1 MDLHIGDAATL
12 VGWGTQVHI
21 LLEVADL
28 VQEELGASCEVID
41 LISILPWDTE
51 LVCKVIFH
59 HNNLLRFLFLFISSL
74 FFLPLRFLFYSFS
87 LFSPPFSFSFSLL
100 FSSLFISVFNA
111 TGSFA
116 CITFKSTTVTF
127 ARLLR
132 GFVSFIEMRG
142 EEGRGKI
149 RNTQYFNRTIRLWKA
164 VLIGNLYVFLNF
176 FVPLL

>member
-1 MDLHIGDAATL
+1 MVYKCVDLHIGDAVTL
-12 VGWGTQVHI
+12 VGWGTQVHV

-51 LVCKVIFH
+51 LVCKVIIFH
-59 HNNLLRFLFLFISSL
+59 RNNLLRS
-74 FFLPLRFLFYSFS
+74 
-87 LFSPPFSFSFSLL
+87 L
-100 FSSLFISVFNA
+100 FSSLFSSPSFSLSFLSSFFLSFSFISVFNA

-142 EEGRGKI
+142 EEGRGK
-149 RNTQYFNRTIRLWKA
+149 
-164 VLIGNLYVFLNF
+164 
-176 FVPLL
+176 

>member
-12 VGWGTQVHI
+12 VGWGTQVHV

-116 CITFKSTTVTF
+116 CITFKSTTVCAAITWV
-127 ARLLR
+127 RVLHRNERR
-132 GFVSFIEMRG
+132 GRK
-142 EEGRGKI
+142 RK
-149 RNTQYFNRTIRLWKA
+149 NKKYA
-164 VLIGNLYVFLNF
+164 VF
-176 FVPLL
+176 